1 MKKILSSKSG
11 SKSFSGSYVL
21 VFRLWE
27 STQAR
32 IGALGIIDFQS
43 GFYLYVG
50 SAMGGRLFQRVHR
63 HIKTSKD
70 KKIHWH
76 LDYLL
81 KTAAHIISLEKF
93 LLYPSE
99 ERWECELAKLIEHNS
114 DGKIEGFGSSD
125 CKCASHLFY
134 FNPNNYFSLLQ

>member
-1 MKKILSSKSG
+1 MAKKRIAI
-11 SKSFSGSYVL
+11 SGSYVL

-27 STQAR
+27 SIQVR
-32 IGALGIIDFQS
+32 VGALGLINFQS

-50 SAMGGRLFQRVHR
+50 SAMGGRLLQRVHR
-63 HIKTSKD
+63 HIKPPKD

-81 KTAAHIISLEKF
+81 ETAAHTTSLEKI
-93 LLYPSE
+93 LLYPSM
-99 ERWECELAKLIEHNS
+99 ERWECELAKIIGQKSN
-114 DGKIEGFGSSD
+114 GKIEGFGSSD

-134 FNPNNYFSLLQ
+134 CTPNNVFSLLH